1 MKARKNNMEKPKFYE
16 EAQVLGE
23 FTPIEL
29 GGHKLVIMQVEEIT
43 ASNGNQ
49 YIKVSFDTAKDDIQ
63 PSYFAN
69 AYKQD
74 TRTNKK
80 WSGVTTVFPT
90 DKDGKTSRAFKT
102 FCTAVEKSNAGFK
115 MVWGDMFCASLK
127 GKKIGGVFGAE
138 DYLNSMNECKTA
150 RKLFWF
156 RSIDKV
162 MEAEIPAKRELSDED
177 QDRVGEPV
185 TAGTSIGY
193 EFTSIPDGI
202 DEELPFA

>member
-1 MKARKNNMEKPKFYE
+1 MNKPAGYE

-29 GGHKLVIMQVEEIT
+29 GGHKLVIMQVEEVT
-43 ASNGNQ
+43 ARNGNQ
-49 YIKVSFDTAKDDIQ
+49 FIKVSFDTAKDDVQ

-69 AYKQD
+69 QYKQD
-74 TRTNKK
+74 TRSNKK

-127 GKKIGGVFGAE
+127 GKKIGGVFGEE
-138 DYLNSMNECKTA
+138 DYLNSNNECKTA

-156 RSIDKV
+156 RSIDGV
-162 MEAEIPAKRELSDED
+162 MEADIPARRELSDDD
-177 QDRVGEPV
+177 QDRIGTAP
-185 TAGTSIGY
+185 TAGTNIGY
-193 EFTSIPDGI
+193 EFTNIPDGI